1 LNCFAI
7 YFLKRSKSMRI
18 LVQKFG
24 GTSVVSRESR
34 LAAIHHIE
42 HALDEGYRVVVVVS
56 AMGRRGEPY
65 ATDTLL
71 GVVDDSD
78 AVLKRDLDILMS
90 CGEAISS
97 VVFASLLRG
106 KGHAVTVM
114 TGVQAGIITNDH
126 FGNARITDLRPKRVL
141 DELEKGRIVVVMGF
155 QGGTEAGD
163 TTTLGRGGSDTT
175 ATALGVALDAE
186 YVDIFTDVEGI
197 MTADP
202 RIVKNASRLKQV
214 TYTEICNLAREGA
227 KVIHPRAV
235 EIAMQKSI
243 PIRVR
248 STHSDDEGTLVTRS
262 ISMLEG
268 SILADRPV
276 TGVTQTASVAQIHVA
291 GTGIWSKDV
300 FSLMA
305 EHHISVDFISV
316 TPDHIAYTVASLDR
330 DSAVS
335 ILQDSGYDPYIVEDC
350 AKVSVVGAGIAGVPG
365 IMSRI
370 IAALVSEGIEIL
382 QSSDSH
388 TTIWCLVREKE
399 MVTAV
404 RALHRAFHLGTGE

>member
-1 LNCFAI
+1 
-7 YFLKRSKSMRI
+7 MRI

-24 GTSVVSRESR
+24 GTSVASRESR
-34 LAAIHHIE
+34 LEAIRHIE
-42 HALDEGYRVVVVVS
+42 QALDEGYRVVVVVS

-71 GVVDDSD
+71 GIVDDTD
-78 AVLKRDLDILMS
+78 TVAKRDLDILMS
-90 CGEAISS
+90 CGESISS
-97 VVFASLLRG
+97 VVFASLLRSC
-106 KGHAVTVM
+106 GHDVTVM
-114 TGVQAGIITNDH
+114 SGAQAGIITNDQ
-126 FGNARITDLRPKRVL
+126 FGNARILDLRPKRLL
-141 DELEKGRIVVVMGF
+141 DELEQGRIVIVMGF
-155 QGGTEAGD
+155 QGGTEEGD
-163 TTTLGRGGSDTT
+163 ITTLGRGGSDTT

-262 ISMLEG
+262 ISLLEG
-268 SILADRPV
+268 SVLSDRPV
-276 TGVTQTASVAQIHVA
+276 TGVTQTARVTQVHV
-291 GTGIWSKDV
+291 TGKGVGSKDV

-305 EHHISVDFISV
+305 EHDISVDFISV
-316 TPDHIAYTVASLDR
+316 TPDHIAYTVASYESDR
-330 DSAVS
+330 AVS
-335 ILQDSGYDPYIVEDC
+335 ILRESGYEPYVVEDC

-370 IAALVSEGIEIL
+370 VAALVSEGIEIL

-399 MVTAV
+399 METAV
-404 RALHRAFHLGTGE
+404 RALHRAFHLGTDE